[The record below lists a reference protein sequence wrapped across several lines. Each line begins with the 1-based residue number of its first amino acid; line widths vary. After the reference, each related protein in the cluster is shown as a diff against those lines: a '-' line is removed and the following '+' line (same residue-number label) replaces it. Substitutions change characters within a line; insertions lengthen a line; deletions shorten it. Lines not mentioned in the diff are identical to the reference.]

1 MWQTHQVVAIS
12 SYVLPN
18 PPVGSPTPTASTAA
32 ATGAAA
38 NAVPAFKCFQLPAFF
53 AEEVILK

>member
-18 PPVGSPTPTASTAA
+18 PPVGSPTPTAA